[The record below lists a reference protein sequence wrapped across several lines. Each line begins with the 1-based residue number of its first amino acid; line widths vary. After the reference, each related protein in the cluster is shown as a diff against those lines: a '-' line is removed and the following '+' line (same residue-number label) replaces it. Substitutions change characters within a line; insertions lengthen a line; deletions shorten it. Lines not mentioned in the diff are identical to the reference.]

1 MFQRSIDE
9 KFHCLEEK
17 DDEVRR
23 LQLVLREKDRDLE
36 RLRCVLN
43 NTNDTIT
50 VCVCSSA
57 VTHRLSLSR
66 DEL

>member
-50 VCVCSSA
+50 VCV
-57 VTHRLSLSR
+57 HLLSYTDCLLSC